1 MSQRMALYMQDKHNM
16 QYELEMAKYAEE
28 RGFSE
33 IWQADTRL
41 ARDCIVM
48 MSAFLTE
55 TERLRIGSGV
65 LPIWTRNPAVIASSW
80 STMWELGGQGPDGRG
95 RVMLGLGAWW
105 EPIASRVGVDRRKP
119 LTAMR
124 EHIEALRQLFTMEEV
139 TYEGKFVHLDR
150 VRLDVAFG
158 DTSPRDI
165 PLYIGA
171 TGPKML
177 QLAGEICDGVVLN
190 YVVSV
195 DYIRNAVALI
205 EKGAQKAGKT
215 LADVDRPELLVCCLS
230 DERPD
235 LAMAEAKKLAAYYF
249 ATEPHIMKA
258 SGASQELLEKVQAV
272 MSWPAT
278 GGLPRPDY
286 MAVGKASAVI
296 DPMMDDIKPVRNAVA
311 QSWPSAPTLQ
321 RAVAMPRCSKVAEY
335 IDHSGQLSN
344 LVGPLKDSPP
354 APIFVRRRY
363 AVVNSVTVK
372 KTFRRAGI
380 GPRCWKKLTPHEW
393 TTSSP

>member
-16 QYELEMAKYAEE
+16 QYELEMARYAEE

-48 MSAFLTE
+48 MSAFLTA

-65 LPIWTRNPAVIASSW
+65 LPIWTRNAAVIAASW
-80 STMWELGGQGPDGRG
+80 STMWELGGKVDGRG

-105 EPIASRVGVDRRKP
+105 EPIASRVGVNRHRS

-124 EHIEALRQLFTMEEV
+124 EYVEATRQLFTMEEV
-139 TYEGKFVHLDR
+139 TYEGDFVQLDR
-150 VRLDVAFG
+150 VKLDVAFG
-158 DTSPRDI
+158 DTSARDI
-165 PLYIGA
+165 PIYIGA

-195 DYIRNAVALI
+195 DYIRNAVELV
-205 EKGAQKAGKT
+205 EKGAKKAGKT
-215 LADVDRPELLVCCLS
+215 LDDVDRPELIVCSLS
-230 DERPD
+230 DKDPD
-235 LAMAEAKKLAAYYF
+235 AAMVEAKKLAAYYF

-258 SGASQELLEKVQAV
+258 SGASEDLLERVQAV

-278 GGLPRPDY
+278 EEDYARASEVIPDEIVRNI
-286 MAVGKASAVI
+286 MAVGTS
-296 DPMMDDIKPVRNAVA
+296 DEC
-311 QSWPSAPTLQ
+311 
-321 RAVAMPRCSKVAEY
+321 RAKVGEY
-335 IDHSGQLSN
+335 IDAGVTCPILYPLMDEIE
-344 LVGPLKDSPP
+344 LVVD
-354 APIFVRRRY
+354 AFADWDR
-363 AVVNSVTVK
+363 
-372 KTFRRAGI
+372 
-380 GPRCWKKLTPHEW
+380 
-393 TTSSP
+393 